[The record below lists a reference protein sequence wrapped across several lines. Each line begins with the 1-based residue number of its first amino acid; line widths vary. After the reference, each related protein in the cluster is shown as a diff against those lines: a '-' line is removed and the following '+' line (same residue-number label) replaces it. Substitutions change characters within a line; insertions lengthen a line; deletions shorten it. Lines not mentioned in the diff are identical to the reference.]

1 MNHDNELRILGQALK
16 FVLVCFDADINKIK
30 DPTHQIE
37 VKQEFEKAQHWMIK
51 MSQTF
56 DDLNTWLTAFGP
68 KVEE

>member
-1 MNHDNELRILGQALK
+1 MNHDNELRILGLSLK
-16 FVLVCFDADINKIK
+16 LVLAAIDADIANIK
-30 DPTHQIE
+30 NPKHQIE
-37 VKQEFEKAQHWMIK
+37 VKQEFEKAQHWMVK

>member
-1 MNHDNELRILGQALK
+1 MNHDNELRILGHALK
-16 FVLVCFDADINKIK
+16 FVLVCFDADINEIK
-30 DPTHQIE
+30 DPKHQIE